1 MHLHFQLPPAADGG
15 SGGRIFCLF
24 CLFCPKLPPTPP
36 LPRVVPNWGK
46 LGSDG
51 ESLEAIPTPGL
62 GENPAHPDSGGATNP
77 PKFQLRLNLSRPSP
91 PSVCTKSGENRQI
104 PISRCPGL
112 PKPPFS
118 TPKRRRARP
127 QGARFVPKPSGS
139 SSRDSKFPV
148 FPSASTDRSHG
159 CSLKIPLFF
168 WGERGRGITALPALK
183 SHPQLRLKSWIFREK
198 TPNLACGR

>member
-24 CLFCPKLPPTPP
+24 CLFCPKIPPTPP

-51 ESLEAIPTPGL
+51 ESLEAIPTPGP
-62 GENPAHPDSGGATNP
+62 GESPAHPDSGGATNP
-77 PKFQLRLNLSRPSP
+77 PKFQLRLNPSRPSP
-91 PSVCTKSGENRQI
+91 PSVCAKSGENRQI

-112 PKPPFS
+112 PKLPFS

-127 QGARFVPKPSGS
+127 QGAHFVPKPSGS
-139 SSRDSKFPV
+139 SSRGPKFPV
-148 FPSASTDRSHG
+148 FPSAFTDRSHG
-159 CSLKIPLFF
+159 CSLKIPLFS
-168 WGERGRGITALPALK
+168 GEGEKGESRRRPHSNPTPSRG
-183 SHPQLRLKSWIFREK
+183 
-198 TPNLACGR
+198 